1 MEVNIKNKKYIYC
14 KKSIIKLNDISPSLI
29 NIFKEECI
37 GINTYHIDFYYL
49 DKDNKL
55 KPFYFATNDVCG
67 YFEEN
72 NGKKYFN
79 IDNTY
84 NNKKI
89 LQKYMI
95 LWDDIK
101 DIIRDKGGKLSSDFI
116 KDNMIFKFD
125 TDDYVL
131 LGKVLKPDVIILLK
145 NVIENDFDYY
155 PQVYLEECKYK
166 NH

>member
-1 MEVNIKNKKYIYC
+1 MEVNIKNKKYNYVE
-14 KKSIIKLNDISPSLI
+14 KRIIKLNDISPSFI
-29 NIFKEECI
+29 NILKEEYI
-37 GINTYHIDFYYL
+37 GINTYHIDYYL
-49 DKDNKL
+49 DNDNKL
-55 KPFYFATNDVCG
+55 KLFYFAINDVYG

-89 LQKYMI
+89 LKKYML

-101 DIIRDKGGKLSSDFI
+101 DIIRDKGGKPSSDFI
-116 KDNMIFKFD
+116 KDNMTFKFD
-125 TDDYVL
+125 TDDYIP
-131 LGKVLKPDVIILLK
+131 LGKVLKFDVIILLK

-155 PQVYLEECKYK
+155 TQVYLEECKYK
-166 NH
+166 ND